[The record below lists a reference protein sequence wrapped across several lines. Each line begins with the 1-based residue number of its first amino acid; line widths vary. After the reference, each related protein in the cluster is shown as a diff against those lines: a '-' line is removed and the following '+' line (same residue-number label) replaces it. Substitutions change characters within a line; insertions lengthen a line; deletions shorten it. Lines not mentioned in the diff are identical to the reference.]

1 MCSDFTS
8 FFDVPLFTFVD
19 TDRMENNRT
28 PSSALEELGG
38 AKIADTL
45 YEHKLAEA
53 KTIGDVRRDVQSL
66 LSEVGSEGKI
76 GERMQQIS
84 ASIDQATESDGHDD
98 VAIADDLGS
107 GVLGQNKLGA
117 KESVMRRDQLDPA
130 HITTN
135 TRNTMDT
142 VLHENSEDVGHAG
155 QDPNAVG
162 TLSII
167 DARGKRHDPR
177 TVIEGEVVSGVSHQL
192 GRRRAGLPKQTYL
205 EGADLVEEIGAERVR
220 SYVRK
225 GGANVGNHLQQ
236 EVWRKQPG
244 ISFDEMMAQ
253 GSAVGMS
260 EDQIRKAAEEQGKL
274 PEGREAGV
282 ALAA

>member
-1 MCSDFTS
+1 MWSDFTS
-8 FFDVPLFTFVD
+8 FFNVVFFAFVD
-19 TDRMENNRT
+19 TDHMENNRA

-38 AKIADTL
+38 AEIADTL

-53 KTIGDVRRDVQSL
+53 KTIGDVRREVQGL
-66 LSEVGSEGKI
+66 LNEVGSEGKI

-84 ASIDQATESDGHDD
+84 SSVDQATESGAHDD
-98 VAIADDLGS
+98 IAIAADLGS
-107 GVLGQNKLGA
+107 GVLGQNKLGV
-117 KESVMRRDQLDPA
+117 KESVLRRDQLDPDRITA
-130 HITTN
+130 H
-135 TRNTMDT
+135 TRETMDT
-142 VLHENSEDVGHAG
+142 VLHENSESLGHAG

-192 GRRRAGLPKQTYL
+192 GRRRAGLPRRTYL
-205 EGADLVEEIGAERVR
+205 EGADLVEEIGSERVR

-225 GGANVGNHLQQ
+225 GGANVGSHLQQ

-253 GSAVGMS
+253 GSAVGMT
-260 EDQIRKAAEEQGKL
+260 EAQIRRAAEEQGKL
-274 PEGREAGV
+274 PEGQEAGV